1 MNDNFKKFMTFTR
14 SERIAVIA
22 IVTVIV
28 IILII
33 KYLIIIN
40 PPKRTYFVHDLDSI
54 VARRNEVLDSIRIA
68 DSIEK
73 ASNKSEIPRY
83 ARNDRKRHAETTE
96 KAEKR
101 TANDRLEGKSF
112 HEMTTIIDLNSADT
126 AMLQQLPGIGPTF
139 AKRIVEYRSKL
150 GGYHAA
156 GQLLE
161 VFDMDSSRYE
171 KFKDKIKIDSSFE
184 VNKLKI
190 NSDEF
195 KVLLRHPYLE
205 YEEVKKIVN
214 HREQKGLITSW
225 EQLEKVAG
233 DAINPKL
240 KHYVDYN

>member
-22 IVTVIV
+22 IVAVIV

-33 KYLIIIN
+33 KYLIITN

-73 ASNKSEIPRY
+73 AKSSFR
-83 ARNDRKRHAETTE
+83 ANLDRRERE
-96 KAEKR
+96 VE
-101 TANDRLEGKSF
+101 KSF
-112 HEMTTIIDLNSADT
+112 ISANKVNHKKHNNSAPVEMTEHIDLNTADT

-150 GGYHAA
+150 GGYHACR
-156 GQLLE
+156 QLLE
-161 VFDMDSSRYE
+161 VFGMDSSRYE

-190 NSDEF
+190 NSDVF

-225 EQLEKVAG
+225 EQLAKVAG
-233 DAINPKL
+233 DAINPEL